1 MKKTVT
7 VSLGG
12 VVFCLDDDAYRELSA
27 YLNRLEVHFSK
38 ETDRREILNDIE
50 ARMAEHLKERVTSEN
65 MVVTISE
72 IKRVIQIMGEP
83 SDIGASESKRDSYRR
98 ENRAYRRMYRDPD
111 NRILGGVCSGM
122 AAYWDIDPIIIRI
135 LFVVAFFWGGGGLLV
150 YIILWIVIPQADTI
164 AEKLEMRGE
173 PVTAENIGKSF
184 QGNENQN
191 KK

>member
-27 YLNRLEVHFSK
+27 YLRRLEIHFSK
-38 ETDRREILNDIE
+38 EPDRKEILNDIE
-50 ARMAEHLKERVTSEN
+50 ARMAEHLKERITGEN
-65 MVVTISE
+65 QVVTQSE
-72 IKRVIQIMGEP
+72 IKRVIDIMGEP
-83 SDIGASESKRDSYRR
+83 SEIGANDSKRESYRNSSR
-98 ENRAYRRMYRDPD
+98 TYRRMYRDPD

-122 AAYWDIDPIIIRI
+122 AAYWNIDPIIIRI
-135 LFVVAFFWGGGGLLV
+135 LFVIAFFWGGGGLLV

-191 KK
+191 KN